1 MYKRRLIPLVKEAQ
15 KDTPAIII
23 SGARQTGKSTLS
35 KRLIGPSF
43 DAQYLSFDNSN
54 TLSNA
59 KLDPVGFIE
68 GLQGPVVLD
77 EIQRVPELFL
87 TIKHAIDRNRK
98 PGQFLL
104 TGSANVLSLPKL
116 GDSLTGRIQSFELWP
131 LSQDEIEGNESNF
144 LQNVFDEK
152 PIRKIRHI
160 KRNELL
166 KRIFQGGYPEAITR
180 KGERQ
185 EAWFESYIGTL
196 LQRDI
201 KDISDIHG
209 TAKLP
214 KLVSTIATRSATL
227 LNLSDIANSTDI
239 PYVTLNRYMEVL
251 EATYLIQ
258 LVPAWSSN
266 LGLRLVKAPKL
277 LINDTGLLSS
287 ILGINK
293 DRLFKDPNLF
303 GSLLET
309 FVGMELRKLISY
321 SRERVSLFHYRTLSR
336 HEVDFLLEK
345 RNGDL
350 IGIEVKASSSISHN
364 DLKGLKN
371 LAEST
376 KKRFKR
382 GIVLY
387 GGEEVL
393 PLGERLIALP
403 LSALWT

>member
-185 EAWFESYIGTL
+185 EAWFESYI
-196 LQRDI
+196 
-201 KDISDIHG
+201 
-209 TAKLP
+209 
-214 KLVSTIATRSATL
+214 ATRSATL

>member
-185 EAWFESYIGTL
+185 EAWF
-196 LQRDI
+196 
-201 KDISDIHG
+201 
-209 TAKLP
+209 
-214 KLVSTIATRSATL
+214 VSTIATRSATL